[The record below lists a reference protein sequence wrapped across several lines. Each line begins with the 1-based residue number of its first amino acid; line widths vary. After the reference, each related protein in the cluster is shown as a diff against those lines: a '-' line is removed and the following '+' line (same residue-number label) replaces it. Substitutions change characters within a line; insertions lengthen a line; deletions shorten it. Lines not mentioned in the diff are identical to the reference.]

1 MAIVQ
6 TVDLHTF
13 REAFRAYN
21 RLDQFSWEGLKVI
34 FDDLESLSEDGGYNV
49 ELDVIAICCDY
60 FEGTAE
66 DICKDYR
73 IDTDGMDDEEIIEAA
88 REYLEDEGV
97 LVGET
102 LSGFVYRAH

>member
-13 REAFRAYN
+13 REAFRAYG
-21 RLDQFSWEGLKVI
+21 RLDQFSWEGLEVL
-34 FDDLESLSEDGGYNV
+34 FDYLEQYSEDVGEPF
-49 ELDVIAICCDY
+49 ELDVIAICCDFY
-60 FEGTAE
+60 EGTAE
-66 DICKDYR
+66 DICNDYR
-73 IDTDGMDDEEIIEAA
+73 IDTEGMEDDEIIDAA

-102 LSGFVYRAH
+102 VSGFVYRAH

>member
-6 TVDLHTF
+6 TVDLHQF

-21 RLDQFSWEGLKVI
+21 RLDQFSWEGLEVI
-34 FDDLESLSEDGGYNV
+34 FDELESISEDTGTDW

-60 FEGTAE
+60 YEGTGE
-66 DICKDYR
+66 DICRDYR
-73 IDTDGMDDEEIIEAA
+73 SDTDGMDDDEIIEAA

-102 LSGFVYRAH
+102 PSGFVYRAH